1 MINKLAFNIVQKSPL
16 QLNKFNIVFG
26 LISIKN
32 QFSTYKEHQ
41 NQSNH
46 KMASTNNEVNS
57 NKQENNKK
65 IDDSKFVKIVE
76 GCATMNY
83 SKDEAVFYNK
93 VQVFNRD
100 MSIQVIKLFAEY
112 RENEKLAKYQN
123 RLALYN
129 KNPIGQTPPNKPI
142 EGIRILDALAATGLR
157 SVRYLT
163 EIPRVRH
170 VTINDLDQKAID
182 VALENCTNNG
192 IDPTRIT
199 INRGD
204 ASLYMYQQRESSV
217 KYDVIDLDPY
227 GSAAPFLDSAV
238 QAIANGGLLCITCT
252 DMTGIIIFNL
262 LM

>member
-1 MINKLAFNIVQKSPL
+1 MINKLAFNIAQNSLL
-16 QLNKFNIVFG
+16 QLNKFNIISAS
-26 LISIKN
+26 ISIKN
-32 QFSTYKEHQ
+32 HFSTHKTNYIKS
-41 NQSNH
+41 NNH
-46 KMASTNNEVNS
+46 KMATTNNEVNNS
-57 NKQENNKK
+57 NQQTNDKK

-123 RLALYN
+123 RLDLYN
-129 KNPIGQTPPNKPI
+129 KNPIGHTPPNKPI
-142 EGIRILDALAATGLR
+142 DGIRVLDALAATGLR

-252 DMTGIIIFNL
+252 DMTGIVVVS
-262 LM
+262 